1 MCFFFTDI
9 EINELKL
16 KTIISELNENNYTG
30 ITLCYLTNIIKL
42 FGCLFKNILYEK
54 HDLNINVCN
63 YSGYPNYIK
72 LHERIESIL
81 LNYTVLYKTA
91 NFFIFFDYFCSVN
104 IDTIS
109 LLTSFFNLGNFDFIE
124 VLMRIVNVENKL
136 FTIKMLEYG
145 GVVCNDTIMLNSQIT
160 NILSVTKFYNSELIN
175 NSHAFSDNLEQT
187 IVDDITDTEIK
198 KCDINIHK
206 LQVYNTILNLL

>member
-1 MCFFFTDI
+1 M
-9 EINELKL
+9 
-16 KTIISELNENNYTG
+16 
-30 ITLCYLTNIIKL
+30 
-42 FGCLFKNILYEK
+42 
-54 HDLNINVCN
+54 
-63 YSGYPNYIK
+63 
-72 LHERIESIL
+72 
-81 LNYTVLYKTA
+81 
-91 NFFIFFDYFCSVN
+91 
-104 IDTIS
+104 
-109 LLTSFFNLGNFDFIE
+109 LTSFFNLGNFDFIE

-175 NSHAFSDNLEQT
+175 NYHAFSDNLEQT